1 MKAHPL
7 FKALISALLNKNMKP
22 KLTDE
27 IKDLLAQSVN
37 WAKLEIEYLKL
48 TAAEKIIILVSMM
61 VIGVVVL
68 LLLLPAILMFLFALA
83 QVFIGF
89 MPVAVAYVCV
99 GGIVIL
105 LLGILVLFRKQMVIN
120 PVAKFISKVL
130 LDHPENKNSQK

>member
-1 MKAHPL
+1 
-7 FKALISALLNKNMKP
+7 MKP
-22 KLTDE
+22 KFTDE
-27 IKDLLAQSVN
+27 IKELFTQTVN
-37 WAKLEIEYLKL
+37 WAKLEVEYLKL

-61 VIGVVVL
+61 VIGIVVL

-99 GGIVIL
+99 GGIVL
-105 LLGILVLFRKQMVIN
+105 VLLGILVLFRKQLVIN

-130 LDHPENKNSQK
+130 LDNTDNKSSK

>member
-1 MKAHPL
+1 
-7 FKALISALLNKNMKP
+7 MKP

-27 IKDLLAQSVN
+27 IKELLTQSVN

-48 TAAEKIIILVSMM
+48 TAAEKIIIIVSMM
-61 VIGVVVL
+61 VIGIVVL

-89 MPVAVAYVCV
+89 MPVAVAYVCI
-99 GGIVIL
+99 GGIVLL
-105 LLGILVLFRKQMVIN
+105 LLGMLVIFRKALVIN

-130 LDHPENKNSQK
+130 LDHAENKTKSHE

>member
-1 MKAHPL
+1 
-7 FKALISALLNKNMKP
+7 MKP

-27 IKDLLAQSVN
+27 LKDLVSQSVN

-61 VIGVVVL
+61 VIGIVVL

-89 MPVAVAYVCV
+89 MPVALAYVCV
-99 GGIVIL
+99 GGIVVL

-130 LDHPENKNSQK
+130 LDHPDNKHPNK

>member
-1 MKAHPL
+1 
-7 FKALISALLNKNMKP
+7 MKP

-27 IKDLLAQSVN
+27 IKELLAQSVN

-61 VIGVVVL
+61 VIGIVVL

-89 MPVAVAYVCV
+89 LPVAVAYICV
-99 GGIVIL
+99 GGIVLVL
-105 LLGILVLFRKQMVIN
+105 LSVLVLFRKQVVIN

-130 LDHPENKNSQK
+130 LDHPENKNSKK

>member
-1 MKAHPL
+1 
-7 FKALISALLNKNMKP
+7 MKP

-27 IKDLLAQSVN
+27 IKELLAQSVN

-48 TAAEKIIILVSMM
+48 TAAEKVIILVSMF

-68 LLLLPAILMFLFALA
+68 LLLLPALLMFLFALA

-89 MPVAVAYVCV
+89 LPVALAYVCV

-105 LLGILVLFRKQMVIN
+105 LLGFLVLFRKQLVIN

-130 LDHPENKNSQK
+130 LDHQENKKS

>member
-1 MKAHPL
+1 
-7 FKALISALLNKNMKP
+7 MKP

-61 VIGVVVL
+61 VIGIVVL

-89 MPVAVAYVCV
+89 LPVAVAYVCV
-99 GGIVIL
+99 GGIVLL

-130 LDHPENKNSQK
+130 LDHPENKNPK

>member
-1 MKAHPL
+1 
-7 FKALISALLNKNMKP
+7 MKP

-27 IKDLLAQSVN
+27 IKEVFAQSIN

-48 TAAEKIIILVSMM
+48 TAAEKIIIIVSMM
-61 VIGVVVL
+61 VIGIVVL

-89 MPVAVAYVCV
+89 LPVAVAYVCV
-99 GGIVIL
+99 GGIVIV
-105 LLGILVLFRKQMVIN
+105 LLGILVLFRKQVVIN

-130 LDHPENKNSQK
+130 LDHPENKNSKK

>member
-1 MKAHPL
+1 
-7 FKALISALLNKNMKP
+7 MKP
-22 KLTDE
+22 KITDE
-27 IKDLLAQSVN
+27 IKELFTQSIN
-37 WAKLEIEYLKL
+37 WAKLEVEYIKL

-61 VIGVVVL
+61 VISVVIL

-83 QVFIGF
+83 QVFIDF

-105 LLGILVLFRKQMVIN
+105 FLGLLVLFRKQLVIN

-130 LDHPENKNSQK
+130 LGNPGSKSQKK

>member
-1 MKAHPL
+1 
-7 FKALISALLNKNMKP
+7 MKP
-22 KLTDE
+22 KITDDLKELLT
-27 IKDLLAQSVN
+27 QSLN
-37 WAKLEIEYLKL
+37 WAKLEVEYLKL

-99 GGIVIL
+99 GGIVLL
-105 LLGILVLFRKQMVIN
+105 LLGVLVLFRKSLVIN

-130 LDHPENKNSQK
+130 LENSENKKSE

>member
-1 MKAHPL
+1 
-7 FKALISALLNKNMKP
+7 MKP

-27 IKDLLAQSVN
+27 IKELFAQSVN

-48 TAAEKIIILVSMM
+48 TAVEKVIIIVSMM
-61 VIGVVVL
+61 VIGTVIL

-89 MPVAVAYVCV
+89 LPVAVAYVCV
-99 GGIVIL
+99 GGIVLL
-105 LLGILVLFRKQMVIN
+105 LLGILVLFRKPLVIN

-130 LDHPENKNSQK
+130 LDNAEKKSTKK

>member
-1 MKAHPL
+1 
-7 FKALISALLNKNMKP
+7 MKP
-22 KLTDE
+22 KITDE
-27 IKDLLAQSVN
+27 IKEMFTQSIN
-37 WAKLEIEYLKL
+37 WAKLEVEYLKL
-48 TAAEKIIILVSMM
+48 TALEKIISIVSMM

-105 LLGILVLFRKQMVIN
+105 FLGLLVIFRKPLVIN
-120 PVAKFISKVL
+120 PVAKFISKVI
-130 LDHPENKNSQK
+130 LDRPENKNSKS

>member
-1 MKAHPL
+1 
-7 FKALISALLNKNMKP
+7 MKP
-22 KLTDE
+22 KLTEE
-27 IKDLLAQSVN
+27 IKELFNQSVN

-61 VIGVVVL
+61 VIGIVVL

-89 MPVAVAYVCV
+89 LPVALAYICV
-99 GGIVIL
+99 GGIVL
-105 LLGILVLFRKQMVIN
+105 FLLGLLVLFRKQLVIN

-130 LDHPENKNSQK
+130 LDHPENKTQK